1 MLGLSPWPVGNK
13 LDPQAIAVASVRG
26 FRGRCGAREGTS
38 RTARARWTRQFCG
51 PSLSLLGRVRRRR
64 NGVRPG
70 KCSDVTRLCN
80 SHSRRRGSWRRNI
93 LARCALLHPGGRK
106 GNGPG
111 SALASSDIC
120 IHKCSAGRHQRLQWL
135 QVRFV
140 NISYGRVVDGGSP
153 RIAVRSLAHCQ
164 KLCSEQWSDPP
175 GPFLLVSGVAFT

>member
-1 MLGLSPWPVGNK
+1 M
-13 LDPQAIAVASVRG
+13 DPQAIAVAGVRG

-175 GPFLLVSGVAFT
+175 GPFLLGSGVAFT